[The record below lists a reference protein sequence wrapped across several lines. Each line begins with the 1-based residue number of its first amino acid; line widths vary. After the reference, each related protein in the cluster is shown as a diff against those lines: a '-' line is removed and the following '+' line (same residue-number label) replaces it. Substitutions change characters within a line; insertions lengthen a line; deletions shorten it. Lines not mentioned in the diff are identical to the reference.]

1 MPYTKEDIFSLI
13 KERIKEGKKG
23 YTASVPTQEILDLVC
38 GELSIQTQTFK
49 SLLGSLDSQTR
60 TIYNE
65 YESWRLVEENGVPR
79 DIRSLRPVTDDS
91 LKNCHGRWTEAL
103 FDRIVWDAL
112 SEINRNSTGDEYFVY
127 VKLPERRNPTNENP
141 RKKNAKVWTSLLGKE
156 PLDNIEIRKKS
167 LRTQNV
173 KLESSNPDAVVLR
186 LKKSE
191 CKTEWDP
198 SKPYSAIK
206 DKAESVFSDCKGL
219 VQVAN
224 QLIAFLSVK
233 ASTRSDRRYQFIVE
247 GNSTKGLYAAAF
259 DTPDCD
265 LKIGALMRN
274 KYYAFSLEEERKA
287 DHQVLDGLIMFASL
301 FNEAADGH
309 VCAIDEFN
317 NCETPD
323 QVAGVIKRICS
334 HYQA

>member
-1 MPYTKEDIFSLI
+1 MPYTKDDIFTLIKDRI
-13 KERIKEGKKG
+13 KERKTGN
-23 YTASVPTQEILDLVC
+23 TASVPTQEILDLVC
-38 GELSIQTQTFK
+38 GELPVQAQTFK
-49 SLLGSLDSQTR
+49 NLLKSLDTQTKA
-60 TIYNE
+60 IYEE
-65 YESWRLVEENGVPR
+65 YENWRVVEENGVPR
-79 DIRSLRPVTDDS
+79 DVRPLRPVSDDS

-103 FDRIVWDAL
+103 FHRIVWDAL
-112 SEINRNSTGDEYFVY
+112 SEINRSSSGDEYFVY

-156 PLDNIEIRKKS
+156 PLDNIETRKKS
-167 LRTQNV
+167 LRAQNV
-173 KLESSNPDAVVLR
+173 KLESSNPDAVILR
-186 LKKSE
+186 LQKSK
-191 CKTEWDP
+191 CRTEWDP

-206 DKAESVFSDCKGL
+206 DKVEAVFSDCKGL
-219 VQVAN
+219 VQTAD
-224 QLIAFLSVK
+224 QLVAFLSVK

-265 LKIGALMRN
+265 MKIGALMRN
-274 KYYAFSLEEERKA
+274 KYYAFSLEKEKKA

-301 FNEAADGH
+301 FNEAAVGY

-317 NCETPD
+317 NCETPE
-323 QVAGVIKRICS
+323 QVVEVIKRICG